1 MQSGLFKSSHVVVDA
16 ERLEDATIFKL
27 KDVERLLDV
36 FGANTS
42 DAEGQQYLEGVSSQ
56 VAEFKAG
63 NVPLQSPGF
72 SPSMVSHEE
81 TLEED

>member
-1 MQSGLFKSSHVVVDA
+1 MHSSLFKSSQGVIDA

-42 DAEGQQYLEGVSSQ
+42 DAEGQQYLDGVSSQ

-63 NVPLQSPGF
+63 NVPHQSPGF
-72 SPSMVSHEE
+72 SPSTASSE
-81 TLEED
+81 TEPDED